1 MNVFVIK
8 RQNSEVVA
16 RYEIHLAGAAD
27 PPPDQEYF
35 DGAWKRAVADR
46 IVDPGSRD
54 DYHFR
59 LQQPK
64 TLYESSQ

>member
-16 RYEIHLAGAAD
+16 RYEVHLAGASDA
-27 PPPDQEYF
+27 PADQEYF
-35 DGAWKRAVADR
+35 DDAWERAVSDR
-46 IVDPGSRD
+46 LVEPDSRE

-59 LQQPK
+59 LQKPK